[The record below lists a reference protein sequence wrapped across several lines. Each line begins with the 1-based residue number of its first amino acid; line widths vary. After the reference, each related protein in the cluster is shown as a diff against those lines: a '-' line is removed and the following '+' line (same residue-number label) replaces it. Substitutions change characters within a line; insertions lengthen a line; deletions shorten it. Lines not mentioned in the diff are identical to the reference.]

1 MYKHIQWTIFFFEG
15 FGLYARQPR
24 KNLHTGISVNKPK
37 LPVTKYGIYE
47 CLTTAIL
54 LPLPVTLLVLLVLE
68 LR

>member
-1 MYKHIQWTIFFFEG
+1 MATIF
-15 FGLYARQPR
+15 
-24 KNLHTGISVNKPK
+24 KVK
-37 LPVTKYGIYE
+37 LMVMYGIYE